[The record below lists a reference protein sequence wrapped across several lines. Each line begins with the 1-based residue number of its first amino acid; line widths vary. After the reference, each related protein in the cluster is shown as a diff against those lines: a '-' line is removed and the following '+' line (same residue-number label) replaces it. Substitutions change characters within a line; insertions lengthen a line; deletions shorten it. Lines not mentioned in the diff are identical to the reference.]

1 MQAHVAAGAA
11 RMHITAG
18 IVVHFQKQFHG
29 MWPRLFGACITVT
42 MILGIA
48 APTGWSQQAQQ
59 KRRRE
64 LERARAVRPRHFL
77 PITGTRAGL
86 LGSGCARTAARAYT
100 G

>member
-1 MQAHVAAGAA
+1 MQAHAAAGAA

-59 KRRRE
+59 KGRRE
-64 LERARAVRPRHFL
+64 LRSEEHTSELQSHSDLVCR
-77 PITGTRAGL
+77 L
-86 LGSGCARTAARAYT
+86 LLEKKQKIIIHIIYSQ
-100 G
+100 